1 MQDHSVLLVLL
12 VLVVTMGQ
20 LEDPGHRE
28 LLDLRDHKDLRVRM
42 VHKDLVEQLVH
53 RVIPEPA
60 GQTETQERRVSQ
72 VLRDLPDLK
81 DPQELL
87 GLMARQEI
95 AVLMETLAHKGHKGP
110 KGLLA
115 QSVLRAQPGLLVP
128 LECRVIPVTQAFRV
142 LRE

>member
-1 MQDHSVLLVLL
+1 VLQVIPVVPVMQDHSVLLVLL

-60 GQTETQERRVSQ
+60 GQTETQERRVSRCSGIYRTSRTHRNSW
-72 VLRDLPDLK
+72 V
-81 DPQELL
+81 
-87 GLMARQEI
+87 
-95 AVLMETLAHKGHKGP
+95 
-110 KGLLA
+110 
-115 QSVLRAQPGLLVP
+115 
-128 LECRVIPVTQAFRV
+128 
-142 LRE
+142 